1 MKYIAL
7 ICATIA
13 FILGFYAYYLDTR
26 LSYTKEKLTL
36 AESEKNAYKTQLEKE
51 HNDKVELDKQFKKLE
66 AKAKSDKNFDWYADI
81 SSSPVVIELHD

>member
-26 LSYTKEKLTL
+26 LSYTKQKLTL
-36 AESEKNAYKTQLEKE
+36 AESEKNAYKMQLEKE

-81 SSSPVVIELHD
+81 SNSPVVIELHD